1 MDKEYKNSL
10 SDSEEMLQIEALE
23 GFLIISVF
31 DQVFDQE
38 LNEWQWLLTRSSQKF
53 LVYINVLEWWIF
65 MEKNSCKPLG
75 VIPKRCNSS

>member
-1 MDKEYKNSL
+1 LDKEYKNSL

-38 LNEWQWLLTRSSQKF
+38 LNE
-53 LVYINVLEWWIF
+53 
-65 MEKNSCKPLG
+65 
-75 VIPKRCNSS
+75 